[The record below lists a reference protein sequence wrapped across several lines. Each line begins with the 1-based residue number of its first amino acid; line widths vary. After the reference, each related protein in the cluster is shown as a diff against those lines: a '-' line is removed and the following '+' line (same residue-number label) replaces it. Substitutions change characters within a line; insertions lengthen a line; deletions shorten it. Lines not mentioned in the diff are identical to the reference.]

1 MQSDLTKEES
11 SEQKPVD
18 RMSTALLRTARR
30 AGAKQRWRWRN
41 GRRIWR
47 DRAFGTGRVGS
58 ASAAAESTHVNPAPE
73 KWLANGVVSI
83 RYAACDC
90 NGAKVMLTER
100 NGKQTRRRGLLPRE
114 G

>member
-58 ASAAAESTHVNPAPE
+58 ASATAESTHVKPCTGEVARE
-73 KWLANGVVSI
+73 WGRFHSI
-83 RYAACDC
+83 C
-90 NGAKVMLTER
+90 
-100 NGKQTRRRGLLPRE
+100 GLRLQRH
-114 G
+114 